1 MDYWKNARSMALCAN
16 KCYYYNYIYKFR
28 DEDELRSIAQSFQ
41 IFIFLIK
48 IHCFNIIQLIIKLLL

>member
-1 MDYWKNARSMALCAN
+1 MALCAN

>member
-28 DEDELRSIAQSFQ
+28 YEDELR
-41 IFIFLIK
+41 
-48 IHCFNIIQLIIKLLL
+48 